1 MEADHGL
8 QSRGHPDPG
17 PPRALWGGAVGWAQ
31 DGCPGRWG
39 QAGRM
44 HCPCW
49 AGGPGAVGTPLSV
62 TFPAKGFTLGQLTAS
77 ETLHIVLG
85 CSRLPVGRCAGGG
98 PCPVDV
104 FRRWTRP
111 RVQRPWSHATAA
123 SMQTSPPDF
132 LPPAWPRPH
141 PPAAATT
148 GHRGRGSGELTGW
161 KEPGPVSVE
170 DAHSLTW

>member
-1 MEADHGL
+1 MEADHWPHSRGC
-8 QSRGHPDPG
+8 RGHPDPG

-62 TFPAKGFTLGQLTAS
+62 TFPAKGFTLGQLTAP

-104 FRRWTRP
+104 FRRWTEPLVP
-111 RVQRPWSHATAA
+111 RHRCLDANISTRLPAA
-123 SMQTSPPDF
+123 SLASPS
-132 LPPAWPRPH
+132 PACRCH
-141 PPAAATT
+141 
-148 GHRGRGSGELTGW
+148 HRA
-161 KEPGPVSVE
+161 PGPWLRGAYGLERAWSCE
-170 DAHSLTW
+170 C